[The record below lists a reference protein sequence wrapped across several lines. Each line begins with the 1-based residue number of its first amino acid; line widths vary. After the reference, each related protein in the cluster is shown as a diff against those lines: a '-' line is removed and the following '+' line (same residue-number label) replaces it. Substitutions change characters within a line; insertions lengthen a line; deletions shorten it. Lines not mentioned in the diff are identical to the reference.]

1 MSVRG
6 LERVDAL
13 ELQRQRTLTDA
24 LWAKLREQGLEE
36 GVPGRIECYFVA
48 PTDAEVTRLT
58 PGFPG
63 WDCSVTESDGDKL
76 SRLVRVISP
85 MAHLTRDAFMG
96 LLEVSLVAAAD
107 SGCTFDGFQVDT
119 SALIKKKRWWQF

>member
-6 LERVDAL
+6 LERVDAA

-24 LWAKLREQGLEE
+24 LWAKLQEQGLEE
-36 GVPGRIECYFVA
+36 GAPGHIECYFVA
-48 PTDAEVTRLT
+48 PTDAEVARLT
-58 PGFPG
+58 SGFPD
-63 WDCSVTESDGDKL
+63 WDCAVSESDNS

-85 MAHLTRDAFMG
+85 LVHLTPEAFMG
-96 LLEVSLVAAAD
+96 LLDVSLVAAAD

-119 SALIKKKRWWQF
+119 TTLIKKKRWWHF